1 MPGTVPQVVFRIE
14 PGYTI
19 QEPPLDL
26 PQWEEGDL
34 LVGGTTEEGS
44 VNACCL
50 GRVAEYQ
57 SMRDKVWLDTNGAHA
72 VYIMGKR
79 RSGKTFTLGVLAESL
94 ACAGWARQGPTAGQA
109 VLLVDTMNVFM
120 TMPLLVPDVYEPE
133 SGESTELRQW
143 RIEPENL
150 NVRLFHPHG
159 TTPPPEVVSDHIA
172 IRPSDLNAEDWA
184 AIFEVDTFSD
194 PMGQLISEVHEKV
207 AIEGYQG
214 NGGTQVP
221 PNPEFSLEDLL
232 SCLADD
238 LEIQR
243 FETRTIEGVRRRL
256 RALNR
261 LSIFSTSGVS
271 IKDLFVSGQVSVLML
286 RDLDHVLRS
295 LLVGIIVKKSMELR
309 STSDSLERM
318 AAINL
323 ARAKTNED
331 KDPTGAKDASDAYVE
346 LTKRAAV
353 EGIPRSWILVDE
365 AHNYIPTTGIV
376 ASKEPLKKY
385 INEGRNLGLSIA
397 VATQQPSGLD
407 GSIRRN
413 ADILIIHSMTMR
425 DDIQAAEGMI
435 NTIVPDSVTVGSSQK
450 LNNRVFERLLRSL
463 PRGYA
468 VISNDEASR
477 LFVTKIRPRFTV
489 HGGREY

>member
-1 MPGTVPQVVFRIE
+1 MPGEIPQMLFRIE

-19 QEPPLDL
+19 QQPPLNVPKWSQD
-26 PQWEEGDL
+26 QL

-44 VNACCL
+44 LNASHL

-57 SMRDKVWLDTNGAHA
+57 LMRDNVWMDTNGAHA
-72 VYIMGKR
+72 VYVMGKR

-94 ACAGWARQGPTAGQA
+94 VCNGWVRQGSPSGQA
-109 VLLVDTMNVFM
+109 VLLIDTMNVFL
-120 TMPLLVPDVYEPE
+120 TMPFLVPDVYGSE
-133 SGESTELRQW
+133 SDEAKELRQW
-143 RIEPENL
+143 RIEAENL

-159 TTPPPEVVSDHIA
+159 TTPPPEVSSSHIA
-172 IRPSDLNAEDWA
+172 IRPSDLSSEDWT
-184 AIFEVDTFSD
+184 AIFQVDTFSD

-207 AIEGYQG
+207 AIEGYINEQG
-214 NGGTQVP
+214 RQVP
-221 PNPEFSLEDLL
+221 PNSEFSLEELL
-232 SCLADD
+232 NCLVQDPD
-238 LEIQR
+238 VQR
-243 FETRTIEGVRRRL
+243 YETRTIEGVRRRL
-256 RALNR
+256 RALRR
-261 LSIFSTSGVS
+261 LSIFSTAGVP
-271 IKDLFVSGQVSVLML
+271 IRDLFIQGQVSVLML
-286 RDLDHVLRS
+286 RDLDQVLRG
-295 LLVGIIVKKSMELR
+295 LLVGIIVKKTMELR
-309 STSDSLERM
+309 SISDRFERM

-323 ARAKTNED
+323 ARVETMSGNDAAAAKE
-331 KDPTGAKDASDAYVE
+331 AADAHAE
-346 LTKRAAV
+346 LTKRAT
-353 EGIPRSWILVDE
+353 EGIPRSWILIDE

-376 ASKEPLKKY
+376 PSKEPLKKY

-407 GSIRRN
+407 SSIRRN

-425 DDIQAAEGMI
+425 DDILATEGMV
-435 NTIVPDSVTVGSSQK
+435 NTLVPDSVAVGSSQRI
-450 LNNRVFERLLRSL
+450 NSRVFEQLLRSL